1 MFVHRCENAL
11 RWPQVPVEQQLC
23 RTGRAPCQGKET
35 IDASGHVVCPGF
47 TDMHHYN
54 AGVPFGVK
62 LALRD
67 GVTTKDDD
75 RFFVQFDEES
85 RYRQYENI
93 NEGI

>member
-1 MFVHRCENAL
+1 
-11 RWPQVPVEQQLC
+11 
-23 RTGRAPCQGKET
+23 
-35 IDASGHVVCPGF
+35 
-47 TDMHHYN
+47 MHHYN